1 MAFLSG
7 TAANQADLIQQLVG
21 FLTTNS
27 ALVAAGQQ
35 WELLFDATA
44 PASGTTVASRGIALK
59 GPGLDGADEVFIGLV
74 GYGDTAGDW
83 YNLRLCGGVAFNA
96 ALATPGGDAVRT
108 AFLGRPT
115 NITPQEPQML
125 LWDQPMPFW
134 CAANG
139 RRVVLVVKV
148 STVYESGYLGLI
160 RPPCPPSF
168 YPYPLVLAG
177 SYNGG
182 STPRWS
188 VTDNNHC
195 SISTPAGNACLL
207 RGADG
212 AWAGYAGGAGTQV
225 GLWPWGGGWGMDQGV
240 HDFLLTGRDTKGFF
254 PSLPLTFLGVGPQI
268 NGEMD
273 GVFWVPAMGGGAED
287 TIEIDG
293 VDCFVSQ
300 SAWRTGNPYLFAMRM
315 S

>member
-7 TAANQADLIQQLVG
+7 TAANQADLIQQLVN

-27 ALVAAGQQ
+27 ELVAAGQQ

-44 PASGTTVASRGIALK
+44 PASGTTVASRGVALK

-83 YNLRLCGGVAFNA
+83 YNLRLCGGVAFNT

-188 VTDNNHC
+188 TTDANHC
-195 SISTPAGNACLL
+195 SISTPAGNVCLL

-212 AWAGYAGGAGTQV
+212 AWGAYATAKGASA
-225 GLWPWGGGWGMDQGV
+225 GLWPNGGGWSNNQLFV
-240 HDFLLTGRDTKGFF
+240 ETGRDTGGVF
-254 PSLPLTFLGVGPQI
+254 PALPLTFLHSQPRI
-268 NGEMD
+268 DGEMD

-293 VDCFVSQ
+293 VDHFVSQ
-300 SAWRTGNPYLFAMRM
+300 SAWRTGNPYLFAVRM
-315 S
+315 D

>member
-21 FLTTNS
+21 FLTTNP

-44 PASGTTVASRGIALK
+44 PASGTTVASRGVALK

-96 ALATPGGDAVRT
+96 ALAAPGGDAVRT

-115 NITPQEPQML
+115 TEPQML

-134 CAANG
+134 VAANG

-212 AWAGYAGGAGTQV
+212 AWVAYAGGSGTQV
-225 GLWPWGGGWGMDQGV
+225 GLWPWGGGFGLGAV
-240 HDFLLTGRDTKGFF
+240 PDFLLAGRDTNGLF
-254 PSLPLTFLGVGPQI
+254 PALPLTFLTSSQI

-293 VDCFVSQ
+293 TDHFVSQ
-300 SAWRTGNPYLFAMRM
+300 SAWRTGNPFLFAMRM
-315 S
+315 A